1 MCDERVCEGE
11 AISGEWV
18 MCVGEVITLVGSGD
32 ECLTPNASAKRIV
45 HSQALYRSLQVGA
58 CHTYGR

>member
-1 MCDERVCEGE
+1 MYN
-11 AISGEWV
+11 
-18 MCVGEVITLVGSGD
+18 GEVIKTLMGSGEVISTLVGSGD

-58 CHTYGR
+58 CHSYSR